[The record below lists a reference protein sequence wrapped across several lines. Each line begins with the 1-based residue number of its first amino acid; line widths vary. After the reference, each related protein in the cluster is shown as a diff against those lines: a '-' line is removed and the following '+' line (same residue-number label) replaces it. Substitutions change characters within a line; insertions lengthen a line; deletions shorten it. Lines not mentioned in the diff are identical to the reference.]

1 MEQRSAPTLI
11 LTVYRKLRA
20 AVHIAEKDRRRPVW
34 KQRLVVA
41 SLVSLDALL
50 TLLIFSGASY
60 LGQGAW
66 GWGELLEVAVATIAP
81 SVAVWVGLRAFLGL
95 YPGYGLDCRGAQV
108 WEGLRALHAHETEN
122 IWLMAGQGRSAGAPT
137 RTIV

>member
-95 YPGYGLDCRGAQV
+95 YPGYGLTAEVPRYGKVYELYTRMRPRISGLWQV
-108 WEGLRALHAHETEN
+108 R
-122 IWLMAGQGRSAGAPT
+122 AGQRAHRHGL
-137 RTIV
+137 